1 MTRKYKNKGTKRKR
15 FTRKQMVDIKDA
27 WITLQQDK
35 DEYLKAVQLTTEWLA
50 KETGIDDIEF
60 IVGCDGDY
68 CGVGTV
74 SKSHRLVQ
82 LDEKGKVIK

>member
-1 MTRKYKNKGTKRKR
+1 MRA
-15 FTRKQMVDIKDA
+15 I
-27 WITLQQDK
+27 
-35 DEYLKAVQLTTEWLA
+35 QLITEWLA

-60 IVGCDGDY
+60 IIGCDGDY